1 MRLWSLH
8 PEYLD
13 PKGLVAVWREG
24 LLAKTVLGGKTK
36 GYTNHP
42 QLLRFKN
49 YNNPIKAI
57 DSYLFWIY
65 KEAQKRG
72 YHFNAE
78 KINEELLI
86 AIIPVTTGQLE
97 YEFDHLLKKVY
108 SRNLNLYDRLLDD
121 KNKIICHPVFYCVEG
136 DVEQWEIKK

>member
-97 YEFDHLLKKVY
+97 YEIDHLLKKVY
-108 SRNLNLYDRLLDD
+108 SRNLNFYDRLLDD

>member
-24 LLAKTVLGGKTK
+24 LLAKKVLAGKTK

-49 YNNPIKAI
+49 YNNPMKAI

-72 YHFNAE
+72 YHFAAE

-108 SRNLNLYDRLLDD
+108 SRNLNFYERLLDG
-121 KNKIICHPVFYCVEG
+121 KNKIICHPVFYCIEG
-136 DVEQWEIKK
+136 DMEQWEIKR

>member
-24 LLAKTVLGGKTK
+24 LLAKKVLGGTTK

-108 SRNLNLYDRLLDD
+108 SRNLNFYDRLLDD

>member
-108 SRNLNLYDRLLDD
+108 SRNLNFYDRLLDD

>member
-49 YNNPIKAI
+49 YNNPMKAI

-78 KINEELLI
+78 KINEELQI
-86 AIIPVTTGQLE
+86 AIIPVTRGQLE

-108 SRNLNLYDRLLDD
+108 SRNLNFYDRLLDD

>member
-24 LLAKTVLGGKTK
+24 LLAKKVLAGKTK

-49 YNNPIKAI
+49 YNNPINAI
-57 DSYLFWIY
+57 DGYLFWIY

-78 KINEELLI
+78 KINEELQI
-86 AIIPVTTGQLE
+86 AIIPVTRGQLE

-108 SRNLNLYDRLLDD
+108 SRNLNFYDRLLDG
-121 KNKIICHPVFYCVEG
+121 KNKIVCHPVFYCVEG

>member
-24 LLAKTVLGGKTK
+24 LLAKKVLGGKTK

-49 YNNPIKAI
+49 YNNPMKAI

-72 YHFNAE
+72 YHFAAE

-97 YEFDHLLKKVY
+97 YEIDHLLKKVY
-108 SRNLNLYDRLLDD
+108 SRNLNFYDRLLDD